1 MSPQVTSGVI
11 LPRFGG
17 DVTSNNLRL
26 EVSLRRLRIF
36 AIAGT
41 VLVLALLVALSV
53 IARLDI
59 KQSAREVVPAPLA
72 IGTEL
77 QRPRPVPP
85 VSLIDEQG
93 KAFSLSAWRG
103 KWVIL
108 APSMTL
114 CHEVC
119 PMTTAVL
126 TQLTD
131 EVRRAGLSKQV
142 VVAEATVDPWRDT
155 PSRLRA
161 YRRLAGAEFAM
172 LTGSQAQIHR
182 LWKFFGVYYHRVP
195 QDKPPDVDWLTHQP
209 ETFDVDHTDAVF
221 FIDPEGQER
230 IANEGMPEVSG
241 RLTPVLHNLL
251 NHQGRHNLA
260 HPQLPWTAAEALDDL
275 YFLMNR
281 NVPADGVPKVA
292 APDAAQAQRALAGSP
307 TTLAALHREA
317 GQLITGGLPVADRV
331 RALRG
336 YPVVVNAWASWC
348 GPCRT
353 EFPLFAAASAK
364 YGRQVAFLGA
374 DMNDSSGDARSF
386 LAKHPVSYPSYPAS
400 DLSPLAV
407 LQSVPTTVFVSP
419 AGKVVGVHLGQ
430 YGTEAALDNDINR
443 YALGARS

>member
-1 MSPQVTSGVI
+1 
-11 LPRFGG
+11 
-17 DVTSNNLRL
+17 
-26 EVSLRRLRIF
+26 VSLRRLRIL

-41 VLVLALLVALSV
+41 VLVLALLVALSL
-53 IARLDI
+53 IARLGL
-59 KQSAREVVPAPLA
+59 KQSASANVPAPLA

-85 VSLIDEQG
+85 VSLVDEQG
-93 KAFSLSAWRG
+93 RPFSLSEWRG

-126 TQLTD
+126 TQMAS
-131 EVRRAGLSKQV
+131 EVRDAGLSRQV

-161 YRRLAGAEFAM
+161 YRKLTGLKFAM
-172 LTGSQAQIHR
+172 LTGSQAQIAW

-195 QDKPPDVDWLTHQP
+195 QGKPPDVDWLTHKP

-221 FIDPEGQER
+221 FLDPAGQER
-230 IANEGMPEVSG
+230 IANEGMPEVTG
-241 RLTPVLHNLL
+241 RLTPVLHSLL
-251 NHQGRHNLA
+251 NDAGRHNLA

-281 NVPADGVPKVA
+281 NVPAKAVPKVA
-292 APDAAQAQRALAGSP
+292 APDAAQAARALAGSP
-307 TTLAALHREA
+307 STLAALHAQA
-317 GQLITGGLPVADRV
+317 GRLIGGDVPVADRV

-353 EFPLFAAASAK
+353 EFPLFATAAAK

-386 LAKHPVSYPSYPAS
+386 LANHPVSYPSYPAS
-400 DLSPLAV
+400 DLSSLAV
-407 LQSVPTTVFVSP
+407 LESVPTTVFVSP
-419 AGKVVGVHLGQ
+419 AGKVFGVHIGQ
-430 YGTEAALDNDINR
+430 YGTEAALENDIQR
-443 YALGARS
+443 YALGG